1 MKRAERSASMKRI
14 IMACD
19 LQHAPK
25 TLQESALSFEP
36 FLPNSRNV
44 AELFYS
50 AYHETTDDEGESLAD
65 WQRELRETADGKYGP
80 LIPELSFQLQKVDH
94 PIGAVVTSTFQEL
107 PLLLFVVMDAAFK
120 GKGLSKL
127 LMKEVIQRAKAM
139 GLTHLYLVVTVEN
152 QPAYK
157 LYEACGFSFAGE
169 SWADLSP

>member
-1 MKRAERSASMKRI
+1 MKRI
-14 IMACD
+14 IMSCD
-19 LQHAPK
+19 LQHASSR
-25 TLQESALSFEP
+25 QAEASFSFDA
-36 FLPNSRNV
+36 FLTDSPRV

-50 AYHETTDDEGESLAD
+50 AYDDEGESIAD
-65 WQRELRETADGKYGP
+65 WQKELRETAEGKYGP
-80 LIPELSFQLQKVDH
+80 LIPELSFQLQKDNH
-94 PIGAVVTSTFQEL
+94 PIGAIVTSTFQEL
-107 PLLLFVVMDAAFK
+107 PLLLFVVMDADFK

-127 LMKEVIQRAKAM
+127 LMNEVIQRAKAM

>member
-1 MKRAERSASMKRI
+1 MV
-14 IMACD
+14 CD
-19 LQHAPK
+19 TQHIPSS
-25 TLQESALSFEP
+25 QEETSFSFGTFP
-36 FLPNSRNV
+36 PDSPRV

-50 AYHETTDDEGESLAD
+50 AYHESIDDEGELISD
-65 WQRELRETADGKYGP
+65 WQKELRETADGKYGP
-80 LIPELSFQLQKVDH
+80 LIPELSFQLQKDDH

-107 PLLLFVVMDAAFK
+107 PLLLFVVMSAAFK
-120 GKGLSKL
+120 GNGLSKL

-139 GLTHLYLVVTVEN
+139 GLTRLYLVVTVEN

>member
-1 MKRAERSASMKRI
+1 M
-14 IMACD
+14 
-19 LQHAPK
+19 
-25 TLQESALSFEP
+25 
-36 FLPNSRNV
+36 
-44 AELFYS
+44 
-50 AYHETTDDEGESLAD
+50 
-65 WQRELRETADGKYGP
+65 
-80 LIPELSFQLQKVDH
+80 IPELSFQLQKVDH
-94 PIGAVVTSTFQEL
+94 PIGALVTSTFQEL

-152 QPAYK
+152 QPAYN

>member
-1 MKRAERSASMKRI
+1 MKRI

-25 TLQESALSFEP
+25 TLQESALSFDP
-36 FLPNSRNV
+36 FIPDSRSV

-50 AYHETTDDEGESLAD
+50 AYHETTDDEGESIAD

-80 LIPELSFQLQKVDH
+80 LIPGLSFQLQTEDH
-94 PIGAVVTSTFQEL
+94 PIGAVVTSTFQ
-107 PLLLFVVMDAAFK
+107 
-120 GKGLSKL
+120 GNGLSQL
-127 LMKEVIQRAKAM
+127 LMKEVIQRAKGR

-157 LYEACGFSFAGE
+157 LYEACGFSFTGE

>member
-1 MKRAERSASMKRI
+1 MP
-14 IMACD
+14 
-19 LQHAPK
+19 PK
-25 TLQESALSFEP
+25 LYKNPPFLFEP

-80 LIPELSFQLQKVDH
+80 LIPELSFQLQKVH
-94 PIGAVVTSTFQEL
+94 YPIGAVVTSTFQEL

-127 LMKEVIQRAKAM
+127 LMKEVINEQKPWDS
-139 GLTHLYLVVTVEN
+139 LTFT
-152 QPAYK
+152 
-157 LYEACGFSFAGE
+157 
-169 SWADLSP
+169 W